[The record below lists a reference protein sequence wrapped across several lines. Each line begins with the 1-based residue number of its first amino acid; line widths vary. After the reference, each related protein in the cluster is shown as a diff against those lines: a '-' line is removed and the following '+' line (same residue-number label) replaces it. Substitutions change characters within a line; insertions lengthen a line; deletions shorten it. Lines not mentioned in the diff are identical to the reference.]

1 MADDW
6 PCLQWT
12 IETLV
17 ERVGDN
23 EVLIRGKTDKED
35 YKLGKS
41 YTIRRDL
48 FRNYCSDLL
57 KGNARA
63 RSSYLA
69 VASLHQAFPQLLEDL
84 PLPSFLREKGKL
96 HLGPY
101 MWVALKNHYEFC
113 HYDPDDNFLVMIEG
127 RKIRFLSFKFFS

>member
-6 PCLQWT
+6 PCSKWT
-12 IETLV
+12 ITSLV
-17 ERVGDN
+17 NKVGEN

-35 YKLGKS
+35 YKLGKA

-48 FRNYCSDLL
+48 FRNYCNDLL

-69 VASLHQAFPQLLEDL
+69 VASLHQAFPQLLQDL
-84 PLPSFLREKGKL
+84 PLPPYLRERGKL
-96 HLGPY
+96 DL
-101 MWVALKNHYEFC
+101 
-113 HYDPDDNFLVMIEG
+113 MIFILLCSMLLAASL
-127 RKIRFLSFKFFS
+127 RPAAT

>member
-96 HLGPY
+96 LASLNG
-101 MWVALKNHYEFC
+101 
-113 HYDPDDNFLVMIEG
+113 
-127 RKIRFLSFKFFS
+127 